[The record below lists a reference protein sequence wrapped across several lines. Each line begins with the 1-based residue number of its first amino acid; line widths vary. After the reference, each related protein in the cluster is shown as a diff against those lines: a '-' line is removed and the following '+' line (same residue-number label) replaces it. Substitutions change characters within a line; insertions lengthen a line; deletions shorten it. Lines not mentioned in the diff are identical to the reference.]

1 MKTSGAQ
8 GSSSSVK
15 QKQKQKQTRQEDN
28 KKQARQIGTQREKS
42 DPVEN
47 TRSYKHTRIGHAI
60 AAAFGMMFTSI
71 FYADITNI
79 HKLN

>member
-1 MKTSGAQ
+1 MMKTSGAQ

-47 TRSYKHTRIGHAI
+47 TRTYKHTRIGHAVASALGGDDVHI
-60 AAAFGMMFTSI
+60 
-71 FYADITNI
+71 DI
-79 HKLN
+79 LC